1 MVLNELDAGVEV
13 GLVELVRDV
22 PTQGSVLS
30 SLLDDAVEKSHRVEH
45 GLPLHHVTD
54 VQQVLVNAWNRTQ
67 QSPRSDNRTFFLQ
80 RPLSV
85 ETTSVTPCIG
95 KFTGITLNLHL
106 TLKKKSYSYKS
117 DVLIEIQLFKL
128 IFIFFTAPIGAPPP
142 TLGTVALF
150 KNISLFVK
158 SGLFLFY

>member
-30 SLLDDAVEKSHRVEH
+30 SLLDDAVEKRHRVEH

-67 QSPRSDNRTFFLQ
+67 QSPRSDNRTFFAAPSFCRNDFCHTLHWQ
-80 RPLSV
+80 IHRYYFKSPLN
-85 ETTSVTPCIG
+85 
-95 KFTGITLNLHL
+95 F
-106 TLKKKSYSYKS
+106 KKKSYSYKS

-150 KNISLFVK
+150 KNISLMVK